1 MAKIDFSHNN
11 IDYRLL
17 LLNKSLSYSLFM
29 KQNKFLKSIGE
40 KVRTLRKVKNMSQ
53 ERLAELSGLHPTYIS
68 DTERGK
74 VNASI
79 YVFYMVAN
87 ALEVPFPE
95 LVNLS
100 SVEMNKKLE
109 GEISSIVAQL
119 RTLSTK
125 KQLIFLSAV
134 KGLLS
139 GIEQI

>member
-1 MAKIDFSHNN
+1 
-11 IDYRLL
+11 
-17 LLNKSLSYSLFM
+17 M

-68 DTERGK
+68 DIERGK